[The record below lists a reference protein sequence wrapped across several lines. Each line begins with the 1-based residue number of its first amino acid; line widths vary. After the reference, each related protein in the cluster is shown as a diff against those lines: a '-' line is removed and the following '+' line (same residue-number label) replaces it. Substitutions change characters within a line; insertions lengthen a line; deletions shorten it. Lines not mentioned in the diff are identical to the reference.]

1 MQENNETPDLE
12 GEQLAE
18 QARIRRE
25 KLQKLVGEGHDPY
38 LITKFPVSAH
48 SGEIKERFE
57 AFEGKEVTF
66 AGRLMSRRVMGKASF
81 SHVSDRDGQLQI
93 YVTRQDVG
101 EDVYTAYKKDFDI
114 GDIVG
119 VKGFIFKTQT
129 GEITLHAT
137 SLEMLSKSLLPLPEK
152 YNGLQNIDMKYR
164 LRHVDLIMNQDVRET
179 FVRRAKIVK
188 AIRDFLDDRGF
199 LEAETP
205 ILLPLEIGADA
216 RPFRTHHN
224 ALDLDMYLRIE
235 TELYLKR
242 LIVGGFEKVYEM
254 GRIFRNE
261 GMDAKHNPEFTTV
274 EIYQAYEDFRDVM
287 DFVEEM
293 YRYIAEKACGTL
305 KIVYQGTELD
315 FGHWER
321 YTMIEAVK
329 KYSGVDFSL
338 IKTDEEAQKIA
349 KEKGVEIEKDKT
361 SKGHILAEFFDAF
374 VEDKLIQPTFIYDY
388 PVEISPLAKR
398 KPSDPTMTER
408 FEYFMMG
415 MEMGNAFSELNDP
428 IDQRKR
434 MEAQAAKK
442 RAQGVNA
449 EVDEDFLDALE
460 HGMPPTGGLGL
471 GVDRLVMLLTDSST
485 IRDVLLFPTMKPK
498 K

>member
-1 MQENNETPDLE
+1 MEESIN
-12 GEQLAE
+12 GEELIE
-18 QARIRRE
+18 QAHIRRE
-25 KLQKLVGEGHDPY
+25 KLHKLVEEGKNPY
-38 LITKFPVSAH
+38 EKTQYRVTARSAFV
-48 SGEIKERFE
+48 KENFSSL
-57 AFEGKEVTF
+57 EGKEVRV
-66 AGRLMSRRVMGKASF
+66 AGRLMSRRIMGKASF
-81 SHVSDRDGQLQI
+81 AHIQDGDGQIQFYI
-93 YVTRQDVG
+93 TRQDIG
-101 EDVYTAYKKDFDI
+101 EEEYASFKKDYDI

-119 VKGFIFKTQT
+119 VQGYVFRTQT
-129 GEITLHAT
+129 GEVSVHAT
-137 SLEMLSKSLLPLPEK
+137 SLEMLTKALLPLPEK
-152 YNGLQNIDMKYR
+152 YNGLQNADMKYR
-164 LRHVDLIMNQDVRET
+164 LRHVDLIMNEDVRNT
-179 FVRRAKIVK
+179 FYKRAKILR
-188 AIRDFLDDRGF
+188 AIRAFLDNRGF
-199 LEAETP
+199 LEADTP

-216 RPFRTHHN
+216 RPFKTHHN

-261 GMDAKHNPEFTTV
+261 GMDARHNPEFTTV
-274 EIYQAYEDFRDVM
+274 EIYQAYADYHDVM

-293 YRYIAEKACGTL
+293 YRYVATEACGTT
-305 KIVYQGTELD
+305 KVVFQGTELD
-315 FGHWER
+315 FGHWEKL
-321 YTMIEAVK
+321 TMVEAVK
-329 KYSGVDFSL
+329 KYAGVDFAEISS
-338 IKTDEEAQKIA
+338 DEEAKKIA
-349 KEKGVEIEKDKT
+349 KKMEVPVEKGKE
-361 SKGHILAEFFDAF
+361 SKGHILAAFFDAF

-408 FEYFMMG
+408 FEYFMIG

-428 IDQRKR
+428 IDQRAR

-442 RAQGVNA
+442 RAAGAHA

-471 GVDRLVMLLTDSST
+471 GVDRLVMLLTDSPT